1 MPEPYD
7 WEWLKQPPQEATTE
21 EHDARQLRNL
31 RRWVDPVGSEQLEA
45 NAAQSEAAPKP
56 HRLSREQ
63 RRQQLRQLR
72 IHSVGDRP
80 EPTEL
85 PLSPTPLSPSVPCQ
99 PDTDCQQTVHLHAEH
114 DVSLAH
120 PGALPPLDPLP
131 EPTPQPVIENCAKKT
146 MAKKKDDYR
155 DHLKQ
160 EFNTL
165 FDNLSL
171 QPQQKHYLK
180 SRWLD
185 QVLWMEGRAGKA
197 RDMHYR
203 LRLTT
208 IIGGVIIPA
217 LVSLNFTGNDQA
229 QLKQAIAAST
239 FVLSQAV
246 AICAATEQFF
256 NYGDRWRHYRR
267 SVESL
272 KTQGWQ
278 FFELTGPYENSKTHE
293 QGFSIF
299 ANQVEQIL
307 QHDVEIYSTQVA
319 QAKQNEKQ
327 EEESNSG
334 SGASVTSSTPAN
346 GRVPDAMRQP

>member
-1 MPEPYD
+1 MPEPYE
-7 WEWLKQPPQEATTE
+7 WEWLKQPSDEDPEAE
-21 EHDARQLRNL
+21 DAHQLKNL
-31 RRWVDPVGSEQLEA
+31 RRWIDSIDPDA
-45 NAAQSEAAPKP
+45 PDAQTSPAKVERRPY
-56 HRLSREQ
+56 RLSRWQ
-63 RRQQLRQLR
+63 RRQQLKQMQASPAKHISDSIEQRQSPVEFSL
-72 IHSVGDRP
+72 SGQLQSEP
-80 EPTEL
+80 EMP
-85 PLSPTPLSPSVPCQ
+85 
-99 PDTDCQQTVHLHAEH
+99 
-114 DVSLAH
+114 LAH
-120 PGALPPLDPLP
+120 PGTLSPHEPLP
-131 EPTPQPVIENCAKKT
+131 EPSTQQPIENGAKK
-146 MAKKKDDYR
+146 MPKKKDDYR

-165 FDNLSL
+165 FENLNL

-185 QVLWMEGRAGKA
+185 QVLWMEGRSGKA

-229 QLKQAIAAST
+229 QFKQAIAAST
-239 FVLSQAV
+239 FFLSQAV
-246 AICAATEQFF
+246 AISAATEQFF

-278 FFELTGPYENSKTHE
+278 FFELTGPYESSKTHE
-293 QGFSIF
+293 QAFSVF

-307 QHDVEIYSTQVA
+307 QHDVEIYSTQVT

-327 EEESNSG
+327 EEEQS
-334 SGASVTSSTPAN
+334 TSSSPAN
-346 GRVPDAMRQP
+346 GRVPDPVRQS

>member
-7 WEWLKQPPQEATTE
+7 WEWLKQSPPKATTQ
-21 EHDARQLRNL
+21 EHDARQLQNL
-31 RRWVDPVGSEQLEA
+31 RRWVDLTGAEQLDA
-45 NAAQSEAAPKP
+45 NAAPGDAAPKL

-63 RRQQLRQLR
+63 RRQQLKQMRL
-72 IHSVGDRP
+72 HPAGDRL
-80 EPTEL
+80 EPSDPLL
-85 PLSPTPLSPSVPCQ
+85 PPVSSLLMPCQ
-99 PDTDCQQTVHLHAEH
+99 PPTDAADCEQAVPVHSEPDLSFAK
-114 DVSLAH
+114 
-120 PGALPPLDPLP
+120 PGAIPPLAPLP
-131 EPTPQPVIENCAKKT
+131 EPTTQPVIENCAKKA
-146 MAKKKDDYR
+146 MPKKKDDYR
-155 DHLKQ
+155 EHLNQ

-165 FDNLSL
+165 FDNLGL

-217 LVSLNFTGNDQA
+217 LVSLNFTANDQV

-293 QGFSIF
+293 QGFNIF

-307 QHDVEIYSTQVA
+307 QHDVEIYSTQVT

-327 EEESNSG
+327 EEESNSETG
-334 SGASVTSSTPAN
+334 VSATNSIPSN
-346 GRVPDAMRQP
+346 GRIPEAMR

>member
-1 MPEPYD
+1 MSEPHR
-7 WEWLKQPPQEATTE
+7 WEWLKQPPNETTDVE
-21 EHDARQLRNL
+21 PDADPLKKL
-31 RRWVDPVGSEQLEA
+31 RRWVGSEQSDE
-45 NAAQSEAAPKP
+45 NAAQAGSAEQPR
-56 HRLSREQ
+56 RLSRWQ
-63 RRQQLRQLR
+63 RRQQLKQMQSNPPSGTPS
-72 IHSVGDRP
+72 IQTV
-80 EPTEL
+80 
-85 PLSPTPLSPSVPCQ
+85 PL
-99 PDTDCQQTVHLHAEH
+99 QQTVQYQPGHE
-114 DVSLAH
+114 VEQIH
-120 PGALPPLDPLP
+120 PGTLPPQEPLP
-131 EPTPQPVIENCAKKT
+131 EQPPKQAIEKGAKKT

-165 FDNLSL
+165 FENLSL

-197 RDMHYR
+197 RNMHYR

-217 LVSLNFTGNDQA
+217 LVSLNFTGGEQQ

-256 NYGDRWRHYRR
+256 NHGDRWRHYRR

-278 FFELTGPYENSKTHE
+278 FFELTGPYEGSKTHE
-293 QGFSIF
+293 QAFKVF

-307 QHDVEIYSTQVA
+307 QHDVEVYSTQVT

-327 EEESNSG
+327 EEEPSPS
-334 SGASVTSSTPAN
+334 PPPLK
-346 GRVPDAMRQP
+346 GRVPDMVRQP

>member
-1 MPEPYD
+1 MMTK
-7 WEWLKQPPQEATTE
+7 KQ
-21 EHDARQLRNL
+21 
-31 RRWVDPVGSEQLEA
+31 
-45 NAAQSEAAPKP
+45 
-56 HRLSREQ
+56 
-63 RRQQLRQLR
+63 
-72 IHSVGDRP
+72 
-80 EPTEL
+80 
-85 PLSPTPLSPSVPCQ
+85 
-99 PDTDCQQTVHLHAEH
+99 
-114 DVSLAH
+114 
-120 PGALPPLDPLP
+120 
-131 EPTPQPVIENCAKKT
+131 
-146 MAKKKDDYR
+146 DDYR

-165 FDNLSL
+165 FENLSL
-171 QPQQKHYLK
+171 QPQQTHYLK

-185 QVLWMEGRAGKA
+185 QVLWMEGRASRA

-217 LVSLNFTGNDQA
+217 LVSLNFTSNDQA
-229 QLKQAIAAST
+229 QFKHAIAAST
-239 FVLSQAV
+239 FLLSQAV

-293 QGFSIF
+293 QAFSIF

-307 QHDVEIYSTQVA
+307 QYDVEIYSTQVT
-319 QAKQNEKQ
+319 QTKQNEK
-327 EEESNSG
+327 EEEQSAGLSPVSG
-334 SGASVTSSTPAN
+334 
-346 GRVPDAMRQP
+346 RIPDIMRQPDTMRQP